1 VRHDAAGERIASKGG
16 SIRFPILEPNRRPK
30 TGCEVVAAQGQVS
43 GFTANP
49 SPSSGAGKWLC
60 EMTSPRLRLA
70 GQYKVEKMPN
80 FEEELFRRG
89 EVCPPKS
96 LDRHSFSGGG

>member
-1 VRHDAAGERIASKGG
+1 MGVFIGVRRKLLFANYNFLQG
-16 SIRFPILEPNRRPK
+16 LE
-30 TGCEVVAAQGQVS
+30 S
-43 GFTANP
+43 SFD
-49 SPSSGAGKWLC
+49 SPRLHQ
-60 EMTSPRLRLA
+60 TSPRLRLA

>member
-1 VRHDAAGERIASKGG
+1 LTAIASAAAVDEGG
-16 SIRFPILEPNRRPK
+16 PILE
-30 TGCEVVAAQGQVS
+30 
-43 GFTANP
+43 
-49 SPSSGAGKWLC
+49 
-60 EMTSPRLRLA
+60 PRLRLA